1 METIQ
6 VLFIVAA
13 FLIGLIIAW
22 AWRTANIFKIKKEL
36 KSTKG
41 YLESERLMKETLN
54 RENLMVH
61 QQRLLSEEELN
72 KKLKEAEA
80 LNKFLDES
88 ILLLQ
93 QSNEETEA
101 LLQAGEPVI
110 HDLKKKLIEANNTIT
125 RLKALQSVK

>member
-13 FLIGLIIAW
+13 FLIGFIIAW

>member
-6 VLFIVAA
+6 VLFITAA
-13 FLIGLIIAW
+13 FLLGFAIAW
-22 AWRTANIFKIKKEL
+22 IWRTVTVFKIKKEL

-54 RENLMVH
+54 RENLMIH
-61 QQRLLSEEELN
+61 QQRVLSEEELN
-72 KKLKEAEA
+72 KKLKDAEA

-101 LLQAGEPVI
+101 LLQAGQPVI
-110 HDLKKKLIEANNTIT
+110 HELKK
-125 RLKALQSVK
+125 S